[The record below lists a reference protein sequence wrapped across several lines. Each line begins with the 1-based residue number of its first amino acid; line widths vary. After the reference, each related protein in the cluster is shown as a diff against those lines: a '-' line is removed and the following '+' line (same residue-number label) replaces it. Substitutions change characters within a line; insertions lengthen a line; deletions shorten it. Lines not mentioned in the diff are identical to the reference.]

1 MPAQSIRSA
10 HPSAGAS
17 SQWICS
23 KDEVRI
29 MTNTEHLDL
38 GALAELQE
46 VMEEEFSLLLQ
57 TFLKDSVIRI
67 HQIRESLEAGQAE
80 EFGRAC
86 HSLKGSC
93 SNVGVPLLASYCL
106 RGERMGRA
114 GDLSQ
119 APEVMKSIE
128 EEFAVV
134 HQLLQEYL

>member
-1 MPAQSIRSA
+1 MQ
-10 HPSAGAS
+10 
-17 SQWICS
+17 
-23 KDEVRI
+23 I

-57 TFLKDSVIRI
+57 TFLQDSVIRI
-67 HQIRESLEAGQAE
+67 NQIREMLEAGQAE

-93 SNVGVPLLASYCL
+93 SNVGVPLLANYCL
-106 RGERMGRA
+106 QGERMGRA

-119 APEVMKSIE
+119 APEIMKSIE
-128 EEFAVV
+128 EEFTVV